1 MESFL
6 LVVLFI
12 SFVDDNDSVTLRI
25 IRAFKDISTF
35 FSDVVITK
43 TATKGEREGVF
54 NPERSQTVWR
64 RCILK
69 VLLVAF

>member
-6 LVVLFI
+6 LVLFT
-12 SFVDDNDSVTLRI
+12 SSVDNNDSVTLRI

-35 FSDVVITK
+35 FSDVAVTK
-43 TATKGEREGVF
+43 TISRGEGEGVF
-54 NPERSQTVWR
+54 DLESSQTVWR
-64 RCILK
+64 RYILK